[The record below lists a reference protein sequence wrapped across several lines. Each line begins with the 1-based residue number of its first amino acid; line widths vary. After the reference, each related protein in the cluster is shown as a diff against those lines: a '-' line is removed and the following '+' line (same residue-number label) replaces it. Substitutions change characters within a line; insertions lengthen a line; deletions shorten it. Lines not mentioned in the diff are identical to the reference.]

1 MEVTGLAVGVVALAS
16 LFTTCVECWDY
27 VGAARSHGRDYE
39 LLATR
44 LEVEKTRFLIW
55 GDTVGLLKPGRNG
68 CDVDLESPMV
78 KEAIERCLTCI
89 QSIFT
94 DSKAL
99 SSRYGLLEK
108 DLPDFKI
115 NRVSLSSNQFLKFKA
130 SYKQFQA
137 RVKGVQQKTDFL
149 GKTRWAIH
157 DRTKFSILVD
167 DLRGFIDSLKD
178 ITNSITTRTLQQR
191 VIAEELESLPDINIL
206 RLVKE
211 ATAGFHEDWSD
222 TATEILEMSILGHE
236 DARMDIRVDIED
248 WIPDPGA
255 QKVLETLAKDGRDAN
270 IENLHWAV
278 ENGHGDVVTFLLDM
292 GADIE
297 AKDDKNNE
305 TPLTT
310 ASRFGQMDVVEIL
323 LKKGAS
329 IDGGRL
335 DGEPILLSAAW
346 CENTGLVDLL
356 LQYGADVDARLQR
369 NGATSLNEAARHGHD
384 AMMQCLLQGGA
395 DIEAKDFN
403 SYTPLVWAVKESR
416 TRAVKVLLEH
426 GANANVNDDKS
437 ISVLTRAAIQ
447 GRTDIAQLLI
457 DKGANLEARLPS
469 PKFRTPLHE
478 AAWSGH
484 EEMVRMLV
492 RNGADIEAREGEGKT
507 ALFRSAQHNQAR
519 LVEFLLGNKANTEVQ
534 DKWERLTPLI
544 FAARAGAAEV
554 VEVLVKAG
562 ANIEVQTKGHV
573 TALNEAASCGHD
585 KIAQT
590 LLAVGANIE
599 ATDNTL
605 RTPLFR
611 AVDGGRTSV
620 VKTLLEAGAKTEARR
635 KSDQCETPLLYA
647 AWFLG
652 KEEIL
657 ELLLRHKANIGAK
670 DMNGRTA
677 LIRAACRGYEQNVKM
692 LLEHGANI
700 DAQDNFGGT
709 AIMRA
714 VDYGHKSMLRFL
726 AAKGANVR
734 ARDRYQ
740 RTLLHSAAKNER
752 TSLILDIIRLGVDIN
767 AVGSENES
775 ALWDAVRKGNAEI
788 VKMLIERG
796 ASETIATKSGETP
809 FLLAIRKGDDKVAQL
824 FP

>member
-16 LFTTCVECWDY
+16 LFTTCVECWNYIDT
-27 VGAARSHGRDYE
+27 ARSHGHDYE
-39 LLATR
+39 LLATK

-55 GDTVGLLKPGRNG
+55 GDTIGLLKPDNNGR
-68 CDVDLESPMV
+68 DVRLESPLV
-78 KEAIERCLTCI
+78 EEAIKGCLTCI
-89 QSIFT
+89 RSIFT

-108 DLPDFKI
+108 DLADVKI
-115 NRVSLSSNQFLKFKA
+115 DSASLSSNQLLKFKA

-137 RVKGVQQKTDFL
+137 RAKGVQQKTSFL

-157 DRTKFSILVD
+157 DRPKFGILVD

-178 ITNSITTRTLQQR
+178 ITDSMTTRTLQQR
-191 VIAEELESLPDINIL
+191 AIAEELEFLPDLKAL

-211 ATAGFHEDWSD
+211 ATTGFHEDWSD
-222 TATEILEMSILGHE
+222 TATELLEMSVVGDE
-236 DARMDIRVDIED
+236 DAHTNIRVDIED
-248 WIPDPGA
+248 WIPEPGA
-255 QKVLETLAKDGRDAN
+255 QKVLETLSKDGRDAN
-270 IENLHWAV
+270 IENLHWAA
-278 ENGHGDVVTFLLDM
+278 EKGHGDVVTFLLDM

-297 AKDDKNNE
+297 AKDDENND
-305 TPLTT
+305 TPLMR
-310 ASRFGQMDVVEIL
+310 ASRFGHVNVAEIL
-323 LKKGAS
+323 LKRGAS
-329 IDGGRL
+329 IDGGRT
-335 DGEPILLSAAW
+335 DGETILPSAAW
-346 CENTGLVDLL
+346 FENTGIVNLL
-356 LQYGADVDARLQR
+356 LQYGADVDVRLQR
-369 NGATSLNEAARHGHD
+369 NGATSLNEAARHGHE
-384 AMMQCLLQGGA
+384 AMVQCLLQGGA
-395 DIEAKDFN
+395 DIEAKDFY
-403 SYTPLVWAVKESR
+403 SHTPLIWAVKEGR
-416 TRAVKVLLEH
+416 TKVVQVLLEQ
-426 GANANVNDDKS
+426 GANVNANDDKS

-447 GRTDIAQLLI
+447 GFIEIAQLLI
-457 DKGANLEARLPS
+457 EKGANLEAKLPS
-469 PKFRTPLHE
+469 PRCSTPLHE
-478 AAWSGH
+478 AAWSGQ

-507 ALFRSAQHNQAR
+507 ALFRSAQQNQAG
-519 LVEFLLGNKANTEVQ
+519 LVKFLLENKANTEVQ

-544 FAARAGAAEV
+544 FAARAGATEAV
-554 VEVLVKAG
+554 DVLVKAG
-562 ANIEVQTKGHV
+562 ANIEAQTRVYV
-573 TALNEAASCGHD
+573 TALGEAASCGYD
-585 KIAQT
+585 KIVQI

-599 ATDNTL
+599 ATDDTL

-611 AVDGGRTSV
+611 AVDGGKTAV
-620 VKTLLEAGAKTEARR
+620 VKRLLEAGAKTEARR

-657 ELLLRHKANIGAK
+657 DLLLKHKANIEAK
-670 DMNGRTA
+670 DLSGRTA
-677 LIRAACRGYEQNVKM
+677 LIRAACRGYEYNVKI

-700 DAQDNFGGT
+700 DAQDSSGGT

-714 VDYGHKSMLRFL
+714 VDHGHKSMLRLL

-734 ARDRYQ
+734 TRDRYR

-752 TSLILDIIRLGVDIN
+752 TSVVIDIIRLGVEIN

-775 ALWDAVRKGNAEI
+775 ALWDAVRKGNTEI
-788 VKMLIERG
+788 VKLLLERG
-796 ASETIATKSGETP
+796 ASDTIATKSGETP